1 LRTVFLV
8 KPSIVYQ
15 DEYLAFYEE
24 WKSSGES
31 IVPWVVS
38 RDPSDF
44 EGMLQFLYENESREY
59 IPENWVPSS
68 TYWLVSADKRVIG
81 AVNIRHDLTEYLLN
95 CGGHIG
101 YGIRP
106 TERQKGYATKLLAM
120 ALEITKELGI
130 KKVLVVC
137 DKDNIA
143 SERTILN
150 NGGIPDTS
158 FTEENGNVVKRMWIE
173 N

>member
-1 LRTVFLV
+1 MRTVFLA
-8 KPSIVYQ
+8 KPSIEYQ
-15 DEYLAFYEE
+15 NEYIAFYEE
-24 WKSSGES
+24 WRSSGES

-44 EGMLQFLYENESREY
+44 EGMIQFLLENENREH

-68 TYWLVSADKRVIG
+68 TYWLVSDDKRVIG
-81 AVNIRHDLTEYLLN
+81 AVNIRHDLTEKLFN

-120 ALEITKELGI
+120 ALDETKGLGI
-130 KKVLVVC
+130 KKALVVC
-137 DKDNIA
+137 DEGNIA
-143 SERTILN
+143 SEKTILN

-158 FTEENGNVVKRMWIE
+158 FTEEDGNVVKRFWIE
-173 N
+173 T

>member
-1 LRTVFLV
+1 MRTVFLV
-8 KPSIVYQ
+8 KPSIEYQ
-15 DEYLAFYEE
+15 DEYLDFYEE

-44 EGMLQFLYENESREY
+44 EGMIQFLLENENREH

-68 TYWLVSADKRVIG
+68 TYWLVSDDKRVIG
-81 AVNIRHDLTEYLLN
+81 AVNIRHDLTEKLFN

-120 ALEITKELGI
+120 ALEKTQGLGI

-137 DKDNIA
+137 DEGNIA
-143 SERTILN
+143 SEKTILN
-150 NGGIPDTS
+150 NGGIPDTI
-158 FTEENGNVVKRMWIE
+158 FTEEDGNVVKRFWIE
-173 N
+173 T

>member
-1 LRTVFLV
+1 MRTVFLA
-8 KPSIVYQ
+8 KPSIEYQ

-44 EGMLQFLYENESREY
+44 EGMIQFLLENENREH

-68 TYWLVSADKRVIG
+68 TYWLVSDDKRVIG
-81 AVNIRHDLTEYLLN
+81 AVNIRHDLTEKLFN

-120 ALEITKELGI
+120 ALEKTKGLGI

-137 DKDNIA
+137 DEGNIA
-143 SERTILN
+143 SEKTILN
-150 NGGIPDTS
+150 NGGLPDTS
-158 FTEENGNVVKRMWIE
+158 FTEEDGNVVKRFWIE
-173 N
+173 T

>member
-1 LRTVFLV
+1 LRTVFLA
-8 KPSIVYQ
+8 KPSIEYQ

-24 WKSSGES
+24 WMSSGES

-137 DKDNIA
+137 DEGNIA

-150 NGGIPDTS
+150 NGGIPDAS

>member
-1 LRTVFLV
+1 MRTVFLA
-8 KPSIVYQ
+8 KPSIEYC
-15 DEYLAFYEE
+15 DEYLTFYEE

-44 EGMLQFLYENESREY
+44 EGMIQFLLENENREH
-59 IPENWVPSS
+59 IPEHWVPSF
-68 TYWLVSADKRVIG
+68 TYWLISDDKRVIG
-81 AVNIRHDLTEYLLN
+81 AVNIRHGLTGKLFN

-120 ALEITKELGI
+120 ALEKTKELGI

-137 DKDNIA
+137 DEGNIA
-143 SERTILN
+143 SEKTILN

-158 FTEENGNVVKRMWIE
+158 FTEEDGNVVKRFWIE
-173 N
+173 T